1 MSDLGFWGFWTYLK
15 YWIYIPE
22 TAEKQMARQRVSAFL
37 ITHVYNKIFINKSYF
52 LQFFSSIYQFRMF
65 FRTHFA
71 TENREK
77 RCQRSL

>member
-1 MSDLGFWGFWTYLK
+1 MSDLGFWEFWTYLK

-52 LQFFSSIYQFRMF
+52 L
-65 FRTHFA
+65 
-71 TENREK
+71 
-77 RCQRSL
+77 